1 MKLKIASANSNHLR
15 DGTKRECSKL
25 KQMLP
30 QAKDDAVGSYL
41 LGTAGLAT
49 GDVDR
54 AIADLDEAIRRNPQD
69 DHAFNQ
75 RGLTCSFNGD
85 NDRAIADYSEAIRLN
100 PQLGS
105 AFKNRAIAW
114 SEKGENDRAIA
125 DFDEAIRL
133 NPQYAVAFIF
143 RGLAWSHKG
152 NDEQAIA
159 DLDEAKHL
167 MGDPIP

>member
-1 MKLKIASANSNHLR
+1 MKLEIASANSNHLR

-25 KQMLP
+25 KQMLY
-30 QAKDDAVGSYL
+30 QAKDDDVGSYL
-41 LGTAGLAT
+41 LETAGLAT

-54 AIADLDEAIRRNPQD
+54 AIADFDEAIRRNPQD

-75 RGLTCSFNGD
+75 RGLTWSFNGD

-133 NPQYAVAFIF
+133 NPQEAVHFYLRA
-143 RGLAWSHKG
+143 GEWSTKG
-152 NDEQAIA
+152 EKDRAIA
-159 DLDEAKHL
+159 DLDEAKLL